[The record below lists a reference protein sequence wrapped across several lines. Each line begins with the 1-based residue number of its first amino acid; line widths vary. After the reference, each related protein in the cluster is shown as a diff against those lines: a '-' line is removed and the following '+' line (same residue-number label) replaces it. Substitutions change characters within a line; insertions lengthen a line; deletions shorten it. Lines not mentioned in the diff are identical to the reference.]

1 MSTTSLNT
9 HVPVSNID
17 QPETRKLVPVYH
29 RYRTEWVR
37 EGDLVAFTPG
47 CGLDEANA
55 HLFQDG
61 KSEHSDELLPLRPL
75 KRHEDHATWE
85 AACDKML
92 LDDEPE
98 KTTAKK
104 NEK

>member
-9 HVPVSNID
+9 HIQVSNID
-17 QPETRKLVPVYH
+17 QPDTRKLVPVYH

-55 HLFQDG
+55 HLFPES

-75 KRHEDHATWE
+75 KRHEENANWE
-85 AACDKML
+85 AACVKVT
-92 LDDEPE
+92 DDTE
-98 KTTAKK
+98 KTAAKK